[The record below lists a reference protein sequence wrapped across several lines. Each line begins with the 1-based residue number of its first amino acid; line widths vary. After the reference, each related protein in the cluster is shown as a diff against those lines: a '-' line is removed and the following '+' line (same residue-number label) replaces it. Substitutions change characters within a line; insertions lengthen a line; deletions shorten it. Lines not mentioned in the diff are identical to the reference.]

1 MILGYLMHCRGN
13 SCSQVGRMLLSGV
26 DNCSMSSSLLPLSCA
41 VFCFHHC
48 PLADLSF
55 IMLTANSIIHEP
67 LNESLLLSHPSCCQ
81 CESHRSSYQITHVQ
95 NYPTGLCLQ
104 NLLTARHFII
114 LFSCVT
120 FIWRVLWRYL
130 ETSTLV
136 MWIFLNNLWV
146 VEGQKQV
153 LQLLLRA
160 SQMVCAG
167 HGKWWSR
174 SAHLNYW
181 IFLLGW
187 IAKSALWF
195 TAFHNGALEKKLQRK
210 YCHVVLH
217 FGSGALEK

>member
-1 MILGYLMHCRGN
+1 
-13 SCSQVGRMLLSGV
+13 
-26 DNCSMSSSLLPLSCA
+26 
-41 VFCFHHC
+41 
-48 PLADLSF
+48 
-55 IMLTANSIIHEP
+55 
-67 LNESLLLSHPSCCQ
+67 
-81 CESHRSSYQITHVQ
+81 
-95 NYPTGLCLQ
+95 
-104 NLLTARHFII
+104 
-114 LFSCVT
+114 
-120 FIWRVLWRYL
+120 
-130 ETSTLV
+130 
-136 MWIFLNNLWV
+136 V

-195 TAFHNGALEKKLQRK
+195 TAFHNGALETKLQRK